1 MGKTVLICRLAA
13 RDLRR
18 RPMEALMVF
27 LVIAAAATTLTVALA
42 LSGVTNRPYQ
52 QTRLA
57 TVGPD
62 VVAIL
67 GRSVGGSPQ
76 ASAQPV
82 SSAQL
87 AATVA
92 SLTTAP
98 GVTAHSGPYPTVY
111 SVIRFRGHTVDVVA
125 EGRDRTP
132 APVDQP
138 KVTQGGWV
146 RPGTV
151 VIERGFADALGVHVG
166 DNLRLGGRS
175 FRVAG
180 IGVTAAIPAYPSSLC
195 HIVCPFPVAMA
206 RGGGVPNMGLV
217 WLTRSAVAGLAGSG
231 SNIAYL
237 LNLKLANPTQAPA
250 FADQQAGPEDPA
262 IFPWQSIQS
271 AINALIGIEQVA
283 LGVGGWLLGLLALA
297 GLGVLAGRR
306 MTEQSKRVGLLK
318 AVGATPATVAAV
330 LLVEQLAL
338 AVAAAAAGLLAGW
351 LIAPLLTGTGA
362 GLLGAPGAPSISV
375 PTVIIIA
382 VIALAVAATSS
393 LVPAIRGART
403 STVSALADAPR
414 VPPRRPTLTAVSTR
428 LPVPLLLALRQLSRR
443 PRRALLNAVSIAVT
457 VTGLVAVLASHAHI
471 PIANLTIS
479 NLKVDRFNELTAI
492 ITVMLVILAA
502 VNTTFIAGA
511 TAADGR
517 LSSALERALGATAG
531 QVTAGLSLAA
541 LLPALPGAIIGI
553 PLGIEVYH
561 LLASGTP
568 LAVPPAWQ
576 LAGVFLVTL
585 LAVTVL
591 TAIPSR
597 LGARRPPAQVLQTE

>member
-1 MGKTVLICRLAA
+1 MKGQVVLVSRLAA

-18 RPMEALMVF
+18 RPVEALLVF

-42 LSGVTNRPYQ
+42 LSGVTSKPYQ

-57 TVGPD
+57 TAGPD
-62 VVAIL
+62 VIAVE
-67 GRSVGGSPQ
+67 GGGGPGP
-76 ASAQPV
+76 AQPV
-82 SSAQL
+82 SSGQL
-87 AATVA
+87 AAAVA
-92 SLTTAP
+92 SLAKAP
-98 GVTAHSGPYPTVY
+98 GVIAHSGPYPAAY
-111 SVIRFRGHTVDVVA
+111 SAIWFRGRTVDVVA
-125 EGRDRTP
+125 EGRDRAP
-132 APVDQP
+132 ATVDQP
-138 KVTQGGWV
+138 KVTQGGWI
-146 RPGTV
+146 RPGAV

-166 DNLRLGGRS
+166 DNVRIGGRS

-180 IGVTAAIPAYPSSLC
+180 IAVTAAIPPYPSSLC
-195 HIVCPFPVAMA
+195 HIACPFPVAV
-206 RGGGVPNMGLV
+206 GSFGVPNMGLV

-231 SNIAYL
+231 APLAYL
-237 LNLKLANPTQAPA
+237 LNLKLANPAQAPA
-250 FADQQAGPEDPA
+250 FVAQHPMT
-262 IFPWQSIQS
+262 FTWQSIQS

-318 AVGATPATVAAV
+318 AVGATPATVAVV
-330 LLVEQLAL
+330 LLVEQLTL
-338 AVAAAAAGLLAGW
+338 AAGAAAAGLVAGW

-362 GLLGAPGAPSISV
+362 GLVGAPGAPSISV
-375 PTVIIIA
+375 PAVIIIA
-382 VIALAVAATSS
+382 VIALAVAAISS
-393 LVPAIRGART
+393 LVPAIRAART

-414 VPPRRPTLTAVSTR
+414 VPSRRPLVIAVSGR
-428 LPVPLLLALRQLSRR
+428 LPVPLLLAVRQLSRR
-443 PRRALLNAVSIAVT
+443 PRRALLNTASITTT
-457 VTGLVAVLASHAHI
+457 VTGIVAILASHAHT

-479 NLKVDRFNELTAI
+479 NLKLDRFNELTAI

-502 VNTTFIAGA
+502 VNTTFIGWA

-517 LSSALERALGATAG
+517 FSSALERALGATAG
-531 QVTAGLSLAA
+531 QVTAGLSMTA

-553 PLGIEVYH
+553 PLGITVYH

-576 LAGVFLVTL
+576 LAGVFLATL

-597 LGARRPPAQVLQTE
+597 LGARRSPAQVLQTD

>member
-1 MGKTVLICRLAA
+1 MKGQVVLISRLAA

-18 RPMEALMVF
+18 RPAEALMVF
-27 LVIAAAATTLTVALA
+27 LVIAAAATILTVAFA
-42 LSGVTNRPYQ
+42 LSGVTNKPYQ

-62 VVAIL
+62 VIAIE
-67 GRSVGGSPQ
+67 GGGPP
-76 ASAQPV
+76 SAQPV
-82 SSAQL
+82 SSAQR
-87 AATVA
+87 AAAVA
-92 SLTTAP
+92 SLTKAP
-98 GVTAHSGPYPTVY
+98 GVTAHSGPYPTAY
-111 SVIRFRGHTVDVVA
+111 SAVRFRGHTVDVVA
-125 EGRDRTP
+125 EGRDQAP

-138 KVTQGGWV
+138 KAAQGGWI
-146 RPGTV
+146 RPGAV

-166 DNLRLGGRS
+166 DNVRIGGRS

-180 IGVTAAIPAYPSSLC
+180 IAVTAAIPPYPSSLC
-195 HIVCPFPVAMA
+195 HIACPFPTAV
-206 RGGGVPNMGLV
+206 GSFGVPNMGLV
-217 WLTRSAVAGLAGSG
+217 WLARSAVAGLARSG
-231 SNIAYL
+231 APLAYL
-237 LNLKLANPTQAPA
+237 LNLKLADPAQAPA
-250 FADQQAGPEDPA
+250 FMAQHPGT
-262 IFPWQSIQS
+262 FTWQSIQS

-318 AVGATPATVAAV
+318 AVGATPATVAVV
-330 LLVEQLAL
+330 LLVEQLTL
-338 AVAAAAAGLLAGW
+338 AVGAAAAGLLAGW

-362 GLLGAPGAPSISV
+362 GLVGAPGAPSISV
-375 PTVIIIA
+375 PAVITIA
-382 VIALAVAATSS
+382 VIALAVAAISS
-393 LVPAIRGART
+393 LVPALRAART

-414 VPPRRPTLTAVSTR
+414 VPSRRPLVIAVSAR

-443 PRRALLNAVSIAVT
+443 PRRALLSTASITTT
-457 VTGLVAVLASHAHI
+457 VTGIVAILASHAHT

-479 NLKVDRFNELTAI
+479 NLKLDRFNELTAI

-502 VNTTFIAGA
+502 VNTTFIGWA

-517 LSSALERALGATAG
+517 FSSALERALGATAG
-531 QVTAGLSLAA
+531 QVTAGLSMTA

-553 PLGIEVYH
+553 PLGIAVYH

-576 LAGVFLVTL
+576 LAGVFLATL

-591 TAIPSR
+591 TAIPTR
-597 LGARRPPAQVLQTE
+597 LSTRRSPAEVLQTD

>member
-1 MGKTVLICRLAA
+1 MKGQVVLISRLAA

-18 RPMEALMVF
+18 RPVEALMVF
-27 LVIAAAATTLTVALA
+27 LVIAAAATTLTVAFA
-42 LSGVTNRPYQ
+42 LGGVTNKPYQ

-57 TVGPD
+57 TAGPD
-62 VVAIL
+62 VIAIE
-67 GRSVGGSPQ
+67 GGGPG
-76 ASAQPV
+76 SAQPV

-87 AATVA
+87 AAAVA
-92 SLTTAP
+92 SLTRAP
-98 GVTAHSGPYPTVY
+98 GVIAHSGPYPTAYNAV
-111 SVIRFRGHTVDVVA
+111 RFRGHTVDVVA
-125 EGRDRTP
+125 QGRDQAP

-138 KVTQGGWV
+138 KVTQGGWI
-146 RPGTV
+146 RPGAV

-166 DNLRLGGRS
+166 DNVRIGGRS

-180 IGVTAAIPAYPSSLC
+180 IAVTAAIPAYPSSLC
-195 HIVCPFPVAMA
+195 HITCPFPISSLTT
-206 RGGGVPNMGLV
+206 GQGVPNMGLV

-231 SNIAYL
+231 APLAYL
-237 LNLKLANPTQAPA
+237 LNLKLADPAQAPA
-250 FADQQAGPEDPA
+250 FVAQHPGT
-262 IFPWQSIQS
+262 FTWQSIQS

-297 GLGVLAGRR
+297 GLGVLAGLR

-318 AVGATPATVAAV
+318 AVGATPATVAVV
-330 LLVEQLAL
+330 LLVEQLTL
-338 AVAAAAAGLLAGW
+338 AVGAAAAGLVAGW
-351 LIAPLLTGTGA
+351 LIAPLLTSTGA
-362 GLLGAPGAPSISV
+362 GLVGAPGAPSISV
-375 PTVIIIA
+375 PGVIIIA
-382 VIALAVAATSS
+382 VIALAVAAISS
-393 LVPAIRGART
+393 LVPAIRAART

-414 VPPRRPTLTAVSTR
+414 VPSRRPLVIAVSAR

-443 PRRALLNAVSIAVT
+443 PRRALLNTASITTT
-457 VTGLVAVLASHAHI
+457 VTGIVAILASHAHT

-479 NLKVDRFNELTAI
+479 NLKLDRFNELTAI

-502 VNTTFIAGA
+502 VNTTFIGWA

-517 LSSALERALGATAG
+517 FSSALERALGATAG
-531 QVTAGLSLAA
+531 QVTAGLSMAA

-553 PLGIEVYH
+553 PLGIAVYH

-576 LAGVFLVTL
+576 LAGVFLATL

-597 LGARRPPAQVLQTE
+597 LGARRSPAQVLQTE

>member
-1 MGKTVLICRLAA
+1 MKGQVVLISRLAA

-18 RPMEALMVF
+18 RPVEALMVF
-27 LVIAAAATTLTVALA
+27 LVIAAAATTLTVAFA
-42 LSGVTNRPYQ
+42 LGGVTNKPYQ

-57 TVGPD
+57 TAGPD
-62 VVAIL
+62 VIAIE
-67 GRSVGGSPQ
+67 GSGPG
-76 ASAQPV
+76 SAQPV

-87 AATVA
+87 AAAVA
-92 SLTTAP
+92 SLTRAP
-98 GVTAHSGPYPTVY
+98 GVIAHSGPYPTAYNAV
-111 SVIRFRGHTVDVVA
+111 RFRGHTVDVVA
-125 EGRDRTP
+125 QGRDQAP

-138 KVTQGGWV
+138 KVTQGGWI
-146 RPGTV
+146 RPGAV

-166 DNLRLGGRS
+166 DNVRIGGRS

-180 IGVTAAIPAYPSSLC
+180 IAVTAAIPAYPSSLC
-195 HIVCPFPVAMA
+195 HITCPFPISSLTT
-206 RGGGVPNMGLV
+206 GQGVPNMGLV

-231 SNIAYL
+231 APLAYL
-237 LNLKLANPTQAPA
+237 LNLKLADPAQAPA
-250 FADQQAGPEDPA
+250 FVAQHPGT
-262 IFPWQSIQS
+262 FTWQSIQS

-297 GLGVLAGRR
+297 GLGVLAGLR

-318 AVGATPATVAAV
+318 AVGATPATVAVV
-330 LLVEQLAL
+330 LLVEQLTL
-338 AVAAAAAGLLAGW
+338 AVGAAAAGLVAGW
-351 LIAPLLTGTGA
+351 LIAPLLTSTGA
-362 GLLGAPGAPSISV
+362 GLVGAPGAPSISV
-375 PTVIIIA
+375 PGVIIIA
-382 VIALAVAATSS
+382 VIALAVAAISS
-393 LVPAIRGART
+393 LVPAIRAART

-414 VPPRRPTLTAVSTR
+414 VPSRRPLVIAVSAR

-443 PRRALLNAVSIAVT
+443 PRRALLNTASITTT
-457 VTGLVAVLASHAHI
+457 VTGIVAILASHAHT

-479 NLKVDRFNELTAI
+479 NLKLDRFNELTAI

-502 VNTTFIAGA
+502 VNTTFIGWA

-517 LSSALERALGATAG
+517 FSSALERALGATAG
-531 QVTAGLSLAA
+531 QVTAGLSMAA

-553 PLGIEVYH
+553 PLGIAVYH

-576 LAGVFLVTL
+576 LAGVFLATL

-597 LGARRPPAQVLQTE
+597 LGARRSPAQVLQTE

>member
-1 MGKTVLICRLAA
+1 MKGLAVLVSRLAA

-18 RPMEALMVF
+18 RPVEALMVL
-27 LVIAAAATTLTVALA
+27 LVIAAAATTLTVAFA
-42 LSGVTNRPYQ
+42 LSGVTNKPYQ

-57 TVGPD
+57 TAGPD
-62 VVAIL
+62 VIAVE
-67 GRSVGGSPQ
+67 GGGGGPG
-76 ASAQPV
+76 SAQPV

-87 AATVA
+87 AAAVA
-92 SLTTAP
+92 SLTKAP
-98 GVTAHSGPYPTVY
+98 GVIAHSGPYPTAY
-111 SVIRFRGHTVDVVA
+111 SAVRFRGHTVDVVA
-125 EGRDRTP
+125 EGRDQAP

-138 KVTQGGWV
+138 KVTQGGWI
-146 RPGTV
+146 RPGAV

-166 DNLRLGGRS
+166 DNVLIGGRS

-180 IGVTAAIPAYPSSLC
+180 IAVTAAIPPYPSSLC
-195 HIVCPFPVAMA
+195 HIACPFPTAV
-206 RGGGVPNMGLV
+206 GSFGVPNMGLV

-231 SNIAYL
+231 APLAYL
-237 LNLKLANPTQAPA
+237 LNLKLADPAQAPA
-250 FADQQAGPEDPA
+250 FVAQHP
-262 IFPWQSIQS
+262 FTFTWQSIQS

-318 AVGATPATVAAV
+318 AVGATPATVAVV
-330 LLVEQLAL
+330 LLVEQLTL
-338 AVAAAAAGLLAGW
+338 AVGAATAGLLAGW

-375 PTVIIIA
+375 PAVIIIA
-382 VIALAVAATSS
+382 VIAVAVAAISS
-393 LVPAIRGART
+393 LVPAIRAART
-403 STVSALADAPR
+403 STVSALADTPR
-414 VPPRRPTLTAVSTR
+414 VPSRRPLVIAVSAR

-443 PRRALLNAVSIAVT
+443 PRRALLNTASITTT
-457 VTGLVAVLASHAHI
+457 VTGIVAILASHAHT

-479 NLKVDRFNELTAI
+479 NLKLDRFNELTAI

-502 VNTTFIAGA
+502 VNTTFIGWA

-517 LSSALERALGATAG
+517 FSSALERALGATAG
-531 QVTAGLSLAA
+531 QVTAGLSMAA

-553 PLGIEVYH
+553 PLGIAVYH

-576 LAGVFLVTL
+576 LAGVFLATL

-597 LGARRPPAQVLQTE
+597 LGARRSPAQVLQTE

>member
-1 MGKTVLICRLAA
+1 MKGQVVLISRLAA

-18 RPMEALMVF
+18 RPVEALMVF
-27 LVIAAAATTLTVALA
+27 LVIAAAATTLTVAFA
-42 LSGVTNRPYQ
+42 LSGVTNKPYQ

-57 TVGPD
+57 TAGPD
-62 VVAIL
+62 VIAIE
-67 GRSVGGSPQ
+67 GGGPG
-76 ASAQPV
+76 SAQPM

-87 AATVA
+87 AAAVA
-92 SLTTAP
+92 SLTKAP
-98 GVTAHSGPYPTVY
+98 GVIAHSGPYPAAY
-111 SVIRFRGHTVDVVA
+111 SAVRFQGHTVDVVA
-125 EGRDRTP
+125 EGRDQAP

-138 KVTQGGWV
+138 KVTQGGWI

-166 DNLRLGGRS
+166 DNVRIGGRS

-180 IGVTAAIPAYPSSLC
+180 IAVTAAIPPYPSSLC
-195 HIVCPFPVAMA
+195 HIACPFPTAV
-206 RGGGVPNMGLV
+206 GSLGVPNMGLV
-217 WLTRSAVAGLAGSG
+217 WLTRSAAAGLAGSG
-231 SNIAYL
+231 APLAYL
-237 LNLKLANPTQAPA
+237 LNLKLADPAQAPA

-318 AVGATPATVAAV
+318 AVGATPATVAVV
-330 LLVEQLAL
+330 LLVEQLTL
-338 AVAAAAAGLLAGW
+338 AVGAAAAGLLAGW
-351 LIAPLLTGTGA
+351 LITPLLTGTGA
-362 GLLGAPGAPSISV
+362 GLVGAPGAPSISV
-375 PTVIIIA
+375 PAVIIIA
-382 VIALAVAATSS
+382 VIALAVAAISS
-393 LVPAIRGART
+393 LVPAIRAART

-414 VPPRRPTLTAVSTR
+414 VPSRRPLVIAVSAR

-443 PRRALLNAVSIAVT
+443 PRRAVLNTASITTT
-457 VTGLVAVLASHAHI
+457 VTGIVAILASHAHT

-479 NLKVDRFNELTAI
+479 NLKLDRFNELTAI

-502 VNTTFIAGA
+502 VNTTFIGWA

-517 LSSALERALGATAG
+517 FSSALERALGATAG
-531 QVTAGLSLAA
+531 QVTAGLSMAA

-553 PLGIEVYH
+553 PLGIAVYH

-576 LAGVFLVTL
+576 LAGVFLATL

-597 LGARRPPAQVLQTE
+597 LGARRSPAQVLQTE

>member
-1 MGKTVLICRLAA
+1 MKGQVVLVSRLAA

-18 RPMEALMVF
+18 RPVEALMVL

-42 LSGVTNRPYQ
+42 LSGVTSQPYL

-57 TVGPD
+57 TAGPD
-62 VVAIL
+62 VIAVE
-67 GRSVGGSPQ
+67 GGGPGP
-76 ASAQPV
+76 AQPV

-87 AATVA
+87 AAAVA
-92 SLTTAP
+92 SLTKAP
-98 GVTAHSGPYPTVY
+98 GVTAHSGPYPTAY
-111 SVIRFRGHTVDVVA
+111 SAVRFGGHTVDVVA
-125 EGRDRTP
+125 EGRDQAP

-138 KVTQGGWV
+138 EVTQGGWI
-146 RPGTV
+146 RPGAV

-166 DNLRLGGRS
+166 DNVRIGGRS

-180 IGVTAAIPAYPSSLC
+180 VAVTAAIPPYPSSLC
-195 HIVCPFPVAMA
+195 HIACPFPAAV
-206 RGGGVPNMGLV
+206 GSSGVPDMGLV
-217 WLTRSAVAGLAGSG
+217 WLTRSAVTGVAGPGAPL
-231 SNIAYL
+231 AYL
-237 LNLKLANPTQAPA
+237 LNLKLADPAQAPA
-250 FADQQAGPEDPA
+250 FVAQHPGT
-262 IFPWQSIQS
+262 FTWQSIQS

-297 GLGVLAGRR
+297 GLGVLVGRR

-318 AVGATPATVAAV
+318 AVGATPATVAVV
-330 LLVEQLAL
+330 LLVEQLTL
-338 AVAAAAAGLLAGW
+338 AVGAAAAGLVAGW
-351 LIAPLLTGTGA
+351 LIAPLFTGTGA

-375 PTVIIIA
+375 PAVIIIA
-382 VIALAVAATSS
+382 VIALAVAAISA
-393 LVPAIRGART
+393 LVPALRAART

-414 VPPRRPTLTAVSTR
+414 VPSRRPLVIAVSAR

-443 PRRALLNAVSIAVT
+443 PRRALLNTASITTT
-457 VTGLVAVLASHAHI
+457 VTGIVAILASHART

-479 NLKVDRFNELTAI
+479 NLKLDRFNELTAI

-502 VNTTFIAGA
+502 VNTTFIGWA

-517 LSSALERALGATAG
+517 FSSALERALGATAG
-531 QVTAGLSLAA
+531 QVTAGLSMAA

-576 LAGVFLVTL
+576 LAGVFLATL

>member
-18 RPMEALMVF
+18 RPVEALMVF

-57 TVGPD
+57 TAGPD
-62 VVAIL
+62 VVAIE
-67 GRSVGGSPQ
+67 GFGGPGP
-76 ASAQPV
+76 AQPA

-92 SLTTAP
+92 ALTTAP
-98 GVTAHSGPYPTVY
+98 GVTAHSGPYPTAYTAV
-111 SVIRFRGHTVDVVA
+111 RFRGHTVDVVA
-125 EGRDRTP
+125 EGRDRAP

-138 KVTQGGWV
+138 KVTHGSWI
-146 RPGTV
+146 RPGAV

-166 DNLRLGGRS
+166 DNIRVGGRS
-175 FRVAG
+175 FLVAG
-180 IGVTAAIPAYPSSLC
+180 IAVTAAIPPYPSSLC
-195 HIVCPFPVAMA
+195 HIACPFAA
-206 RGGGVPNMGLV
+206 IGRSLQRGQGVPNMGLV
-217 WLTRSAVAGLAGSG
+217 WLTRSAVAGQAGPGASP
-231 SNIAYL
+231 AYL
-237 LNLKLANPTQAPA
+237 LNLKLANPAQAPA
-250 FADQQAGPEDPA
+250 FAAHHPLTFA
-262 IFPWQSIQS
+262 WQSIQG
-271 AINALIGIEQVA
+271 AVNALIGIEQVA

-318 AVGATPATVAAV
+318 AAGATPATVAAV
-330 LLVEQLAL
+330 LLVEQLTL

-375 PTVIIIA
+375 PAVIIVA
-382 VIALAVAATSS
+382 VIALAVAAVSA

-414 VPPRRPTLTAVSTR
+414 VSPRRPALTAVSTR

-457 VTGLVAVLASHAHI
+457 VTGLVAVLTSHAHI

-502 VNTTFIAGA
+502 VNTTFIAWA

-517 LSSALERALGATAG
+517 FSSALERALGATAG
-531 QVTAGLSLAA
+531 QVTAGLSMAA
-541 LLPALPGAIIGI
+541 LLPALPGAFIGI

-561 LLASGTP
+561 LLVSGTP

-576 LAGVFLVTL
+576 LAGVFLATL

>member
-1 MGKTVLICRLAA
+1 MKGQVVLVSRLAA

-18 RPMEALMVF
+18 RPVEALMVL
-27 LVIAAAATTLTVALA
+27 LVIAAAATTLTVAFA
-42 LSGVTNRPYQ
+42 LSGVTNQPYQ

-57 TVGPD
+57 TAGPD
-62 VVAIL
+62 VIAIE
-67 GRSVGGSPQ
+67 GGGPG
-76 ASAQPV
+76 SAQPV

-87 AATVA
+87 AAAVA

-98 GVTAHSGPYPTVY
+98 GVIAHSGPYPTAGSAV
-111 SVIRFRGHTVDVVA
+111 RFRGHTVDVVA
-125 EGRDRTP
+125 EGRDRAP

-138 KVTQGGWV
+138 KVTQGGWI
-146 RPGTV
+146 RPGAV

-166 DNLRLGGRS
+166 DNVRIGGRS

-180 IGVTAAIPAYPSSLC
+180 IAVTAAIPPYPSSLC
-195 HIVCPFPVAMA
+195 HIACPFPLPV
-206 RGGGVPNMGLV
+206 GSFGVPNMGLV
-217 WLTRSAVAGLAGSG
+217 WLARSAVAGLAGSG

-237 LNLKLANPTQAPA
+237 LNLKLADPAQAPA
-250 FADQQAGPEDPA
+250 FVAQHPGT
-262 IFPWQSIQS
+262 FTWQSIQS

-306 MTEQSKRVGLLK
+306 MTEQSRRVGLLK
-318 AVGATPATVAAV
+318 AVGATPATVAIV
-330 LLVEQLAL
+330 LLVEQLTL
-338 AVAAAAAGLLAGW
+338 AVGAAAAGLLAGW
-351 LIAPLLTGTGA
+351 LIAPLLTSTGA
-362 GLLGAPGAPSISV
+362 GLVGAPGAPSISV
-375 PTVIIIA
+375 PAVIIIA
-382 VIALAVAATSS
+382 VIALAVAAVSS
-393 LVPAIRGART
+393 LVPAIRAARI

-414 VPPRRPTLTAVSTR
+414 VPSRRPLVIAVSAR

-443 PRRALLNAVSIAVT
+443 PRRALLNTASITTT
-457 VTGLVAVLASHAHI
+457 VTGIVAILASHAHT

-479 NLKVDRFNELTAI
+479 NLKLDRFNELTAI

-502 VNTTFIAGA
+502 VNTTFIGWA

-517 LSSALERALGATAG
+517 FSSALERALGATAG
-531 QVTAGLSLAA
+531 QVTAGLSMAA

-553 PLGIEVYH
+553 PLGIAAYH

-576 LAGVFLVTL
+576 LAGVFLATL

-597 LGARRPPAQVLQTE
+597 LGARRSPAHVLQTE

>member
-1 MGKTVLICRLAA
+1 MKGQVVLVWRLAV

-18 RPMEALMVF
+18 HPVEALMAL
-27 LVIAAAATTLTVALA
+27 LVIATAATTLTVALA
-42 LSGVTNRPYQ
+42 LSGVTNQPYQ

-57 TVGPD
+57 TAGPD
-62 VVAIL
+62 VIAIE
-67 GRSVGGSPQ
+67 GGGPV
-76 ASAQPV
+76 SAQPV

-87 AATVA
+87 AAAVA

-98 GVTAHSGPYPTVY
+98 GVTAHSGPYPTAY
-111 SVIRFRGHTVDVVA
+111 SAVRFRGHTVDVVA
-125 EGRDRTP
+125 EGRDQAP

-138 KVTQGGWV
+138 KVMQGGWI
-146 RPGTV
+146 RPGAV

-166 DNLRLGGRS
+166 DNVRLGGLS

-180 IGVTAAIPAYPSSLC
+180 IAVTAAVPPYPSSLC
-195 HIVCPFPVAMA
+195 HIACPFPAAV
-206 RGGGVPNMGLV
+206 GSFGVPNMGLV
-217 WLTRSAVAGLAGSG
+217 WLTRSAVAGLARSG
-231 SNIAYL
+231 APLAYL
-237 LNLKLANPTQAPA
+237 LNLKLADPAQAPA
-250 FADQQAGPEDPA
+250 FVAQHPDT
-262 IFPWQSIQS
+262 FTWQSVQS

-297 GLGVLAGRR
+297 GLGVLASRR
-306 MTEQSKRVGLLK
+306 ITEQSKRVGLLK
-318 AVGATPATVAAV
+318 AVGATPATVALV
-330 LLVEQLAL
+330 LLVEQLTL
-338 AVAAAAAGLLAGW
+338 AVGAAAAGLLAGW

-362 GLLGAPGAPSISV
+362 GLVGAPGAPSISV
-375 PTVIIIA
+375 LAVITIT
-382 VIALAVAATSS
+382 VIALAVAAISS
-393 LVPAIRGART
+393 LVPAIRAART

-414 VPPRRPTLTAVSTR
+414 VPSRRPLVIAVSAR

-443 PRRALLNAVSIAVT
+443 PRRALLNTISIALT
-457 VTGLVAVLASHAHI
+457 VTGIVAILASHAHI

-479 NLKVDRFNELTAI
+479 NLKLDRFNELTAI

-502 VNTTFIAGA
+502 VNTTFIGWA

-517 LSSALERALGATAG
+517 FSSALERALGATAG
-531 QVTAGLSLAA
+531 QVTAGLSMAA

-553 PLGIEVYH
+553 PLGIGVYH

-568 LAVPPAWQ
+568 LTVPPAWQ
-576 LAGVFLVTL
+576 LAGVLLATL

-597 LGARRPPAQVLQTE
+597 LSARRSPAQVLQTE